1 MFLALNEIVKEKSR
15 FLLIT
20 AVIVLVS
27 YLVFFLTALA
37 YGLASSYTR
46 ALDDWNAQGIILNEN
61 ANNNIARSL
70 LYESDYS
77 DITDDNN
84 AVLLGVSSATV
95 EADESDDV
103 SLFGI
108 ETDKDTIITPALSE
122 GRMIEKE
129 GEVLVS
135 SELEPLG
142 IKKGSTVQLQ
152 GAESTFKVVG
162 VVDAAMF
169 QATPVVYMDLDSWRT
184 VSSEVSGMMGMRDNT
199 TVNAV
204 VTKGGDREAYG
215 FGDMEWISLDDFI
228 FALPGYQAQVLTFSV
243 MIGFLI
249 GIAAFVLA
257 IFIYILTMQKK
268 SIFGVLKAEGIP
280 SSYIARSVM
289 AQVVLLSLVGLLVGG
304 ALAIATGLALAG
316 MVPFAINPLFFG
328 AIAIIFLVCAAIGG
342 IASVRSVTK
351 IDPVEAIE

>member
-1 MFLALNEIVKEKSR
+1 MFLALNEIMKEKSR

-20 AVIVLVS
+20 IVIVLVS

-46 ALDDWNAQGIILNEN
+46 AIEGWEAEGIILSET

-70 LYESDYS
+70 LYESDYGV
-77 DITDDNN
+77 IVGENT
-84 AVLLGVSSATV
+84 ALLGVGTATV
-95 EADESDDV
+95 DAEESEDV

-108 ETDKDTIITPALSE
+108 ELDEFLMPEISS
-122 GRMIEKE
+122 GRAIEADD
-129 GEVLVS
+129 EVVVS
-135 SELEPLG
+135 SELEAIG
-142 IKKGSTVQLQ
+142 IEEGDVLRLN
-152 GAESTFKVVG
+152 GAEAEYRVVG
-162 VVDAAMF
+162 VVDGATF
-169 QATPVVYMDLDSWRT
+169 QTAPVVYMELDVWRT
-184 VSSEVSGMMGMRDNT
+184 AASEVSGMMGMRDNT

-204 VTKGGDREAYG
+204 VTRGEQKEAYQ
-215 FGDMEWISLDDFI
+215 GDSLSYLSINDFI

-280 SSYIARSVM
+280 SSYIAGSVM
-289 AQVVLLSLVGLLVGG
+289 VQVVLLSVFGLAVGA
-304 ALAIATGLALAG
+304 ALAIVTGLLLGAA
-316 MVPFAINPLFFG
+316 VPFAINPLFFSG
-328 AIAIIFLVCAAIGG
+328 IAGLFLFCAIIGG